1 MSNTMSEYQ
10 QFIHTSRYARWLPDE
25 QRRETWIETV
35 DRYLDNIVL
44 PVTGEVD
51 DDLRMAIINLDVM
64 PSMRSMM
71 TAGPAATRDNTC
83 MYNCAYLA
91 VDQPSSFAEAL
102 FVLLCGTGQGFSVER
117 QEIAKLPI
125 VPRLVKSHQ
134 IIKVEDSKEGWA
146 TAYNNLINMLYMGV
160 IPWWDVTLVRPSGTP
175 LKTFGGR
182 ASGPGPLE
190 DLFRFTVDTFKT
202 AQGRRLNSLECH
214 DLMCMIGVSVVVGG
228 VRRSAMISLS
238 NLSDDRMRSA
248 KSGDWWKTDDIRSL
262 ANNSVA
268 YTEKPDT
275 TAFMKEWLSLIES
288 KSGERGIF
296 NRQAAVAKVLE
307 NGRRSPNAER
317 INFGTNPCG
326 EIILRP
332 REFCNLTEV
341 VVRSTDDVDA
351 LSTKCYWAAYLG
363 TVQSTY
369 TYFPF
374 LSTLNSDWETNCN
387 EERLLGVSLTGI
399 TDNPL
404 MTNANAGLDKTL
416 AFLKNNVVVTNKNI
430 AAKLGIPQSK
440 ATTCVKPSGTV
451 SQLVDSSSG
460 IHTRH
465 SNYYIR
471 TVRADNMDPMT
482 SFMKAKGFPHEPLE
496 GAPDKTTVFS
506 FPTRAPDRCLTRDSL
521 DAIEQLEL
529 WKVYQV
535 NWCEHSVSC
544 TITVREHEW
553 ITVAAWVYENFDIVS
568 GLSFLPHSDHIYRQ
582 APYQEINLMK
592 YAHAAVAMPAGVDWS
607 ELAQFEQED
616 HTKSSQ
622 MFACSGDSC
631 EIVDIT

>member
-1 MSNTMSEYQ
+1 MSEYQ

-44 PVTGEVD
+44 PVVGEVPD
-51 DDLRMAIINLDVM
+51 ELRMAIINQDVM

-71 TAGPAATRDNTC
+71 TAGPAAARDNTC
-83 MYNCAYLA
+83 MYNCAYLP

-117 QEIAKLPI
+117 QEIAKLPT
-125 VPRLVKSHQ
+125 VPKLVKGDYT
-134 IIKVEDSKEGWA
+134 VVVADSKEGWA
-146 TAYNNLINMLYMGV
+146 TSYNHLINLLYKGI
-160 IPWWDVTLVRPSGTP
+160 IPKWDVSAVRPAGTP

-182 ASGPGPLE
+182 ASGPGPLV
-190 DLFRFTVDTFKT
+190 DLFKFTVETFK
-202 AQGRRLNSLECH
+202 AAEGRKLNSLECH
-214 DLMCMIGVSVVVGG
+214 DILCMVGVSVVVGG

-238 NLSDDRMRSA
+238 NLSDDRMRTA
-248 KSGDWWKTDDIRSL
+248 KSGDWWKTDSIRGL
-262 ANNSVA
+262 ANNSAA
-268 YTEKPDT
+268 YTEKPGT
-275 TAFMKEWLSLIES
+275 EAFMKEWLSLVES

-296 NRQAAVAKVLE
+296 NRDAAVAKVLE
-307 NGRRSPNAER
+307 NNRRLSDYQ
-317 INFGTNPCG
+317 FGTNPCG

-332 REFCNLTEV
+332 RQFCNLTEV
-341 VVRSTDDVDA
+341 VVRATDDVNSLA
-351 LSTKCYWAAYLG
+351 TKCYWAAYLG
-363 TVQSTY
+363 TIQSTY

-374 LSTLNSDWETNCN
+374 LSTLNSDWEDNCN

-416 AFLKNNVVVTNKNI
+416 DFLKTVVVSCNKGMS
-430 AAKLGIPQSK
+430 KRLGVPQST

-465 SNYYIR
+465 SEYYIR

-482 SFMKAKGFPHEPLE
+482 KFMKAKGFPNEPLE
-496 GAPDKTTVFS
+496 DAPDKTTVFS
-506 FPTRAPDRCLTRDSL
+506 FPTRAPDKCLTRDSL
-521 DAIEQLEL
+521 DAVAQLEL

-535 NWCEHSVSC
+535 SWCEHSVSC

-553 ITVAAWVYENFDIVS
+553 LAVAAWVYNNWSIVS
-568 GLSFLPHSDHIYRQ
+568 GLSFLPHSDHVYRQ
-582 APYQEINLMK
+582 APYQEITLME
-592 YAHAAVAMPAGVDWS
+592 YAHAAQKMPKGVDWS
-607 ELAQFEQED
+607 ELALFEQED

>member
-1 MSNTMSEYQ
+1 MNSNTMSEYST
-10 QFIHTSRYARWLPDE
+10 FIHTSRYARWLPDE

-44 PVTGEVD
+44 PVVGEVP
-51 DDLRMAIINLDVM
+51 DDLRMAIINQDVM

-71 TAGPAATRDNTC
+71 TAGPAAARDNTC
-83 MYNCAYLA
+83 MYNCAYLP

-117 QEIAKLPI
+117 QEIAKLPT
-125 VPRLVKSHQ
+125 VPKLEKGDYTVVVR
-134 IIKVEDSKEGWA
+134 DSKEGWA
-146 TAYNNLINMLYMGV
+146 TSYNYLINLLYMGI
-160 IPWWDVTLVRPSGTP
+160 IPKWDVSAVRPAGTP

-182 ASGPGPLE
+182 ASGPGPLV
-190 DLFRFTVDTFKT
+190 DLFKFTVETFK
-202 AQGRRLNSLECH
+202 AAEGRKLNSLECH
-214 DLMCMIGVSVVVGG
+214 DILCMVGVSVVVGG

-238 NLSDDRMRSA
+238 NLSDDRMRTA
-248 KSGDWWKTDDIRSL
+248 KSGDWWKTDSIRGL
-262 ANNSVA
+262 ANNSAA
-268 YTEKPDT
+268 YTEKPGT
-275 TAFMKEWLSLIES
+275 EAFMKEWLSLIES

-296 NRQAAVAKVLE
+296 NRDAAVAKVLE
-307 NGRRSPNAER
+307 NKRRLSDYQ
-317 INFGTNPCG
+317 FGTNPCG

-332 REFCNLTEV
+332 RQFCNLTEV
-341 VVRSTDDVDA
+341 VVRATDDVNSLA
-351 LSTKCYWAAYLG
+351 TKCYWAAYLG
-363 TVQSTY
+363 TIQSTY
-369 TYFPF
+369 THFPV
-374 LSTLNSDWETNCN
+374 LSSLNSDWEDNCN

-404 MTNANAGLDKTL
+404 MTNANVGLDKTL
-416 AFLKNNVVVTNKNI
+416 DFLKAVVVTCNKGL
-430 AAKLGIPQSK
+430 AKKLGVPQST

-465 SNYYIR
+465 SEYYIR

-482 SFMKAKGFPHEPLE
+482 SFMKAKGFPNEPLE
-496 GAPDKTTVFS
+496 DAPDKTTVFS
-506 FPTRAPDRCLTRDSL
+506 VPTRAPDKCLTRDSL
-521 DAIEQLEL
+521 DAIAQLEL

-535 NWCEHSVSC
+535 SWCEHSVSC

-553 ITVAAWVYENFDIVS
+553 LAVAAWVYDNWSIVS
-568 GLSFLPHSDHIYRQ
+568 GLSFLPHSDHVYRQ
-582 APYQEINLMK
+582 APYQEVTLME
-592 YAHAAVAMPAGVDWS
+592 YAHAAQKMPKGVDWS
-607 ELAQFEQED
+607 ELALFEQED

>member
-1 MSNTMSEYQ
+1 MNSNTMSEYS

-44 PVTGEVD
+44 PVVGEVP
-51 DDLRMAIINLDVM
+51 DDLRMAIINQDVM

-71 TAGPAATRDNTC
+71 TAGPAAARDNTC

-117 QEIAKLPI
+117 QEIAKLPV
-125 VPRLVKSHQ
+125 VPKLKPSSYCIEVA
-134 IIKVEDSKEGWA
+134 DSKEGWA
-146 TAYNNLINMLYMGV
+146 GAYNELINLLYEGT
-160 IPWWDVTLVRPSGTP
+160 IPTWDVSLVRPAGTP

-182 ASGPGPLE
+182 ASGPGPLV
-190 DLFRFTVDTFKT
+190 DLFKFTVETFK
-202 AQGRRLNSLECH
+202 AAEGRTLNSLECH
-214 DLMCMIGVSVVVGG
+214 DILCMVGVSVVVGG

-238 NLSDDRMRSA
+238 NLSDDRMRTA
-248 KSGDWWKTDDIRSL
+248 KSGDWWKTNSIRGL
-262 ANNSVA
+262 ANNSAA

-275 TAFMKEWLSLIES
+275 TAFMKEWLSLIKS

-296 NRQAAVAKVLE
+296 NRNAAVAKVLE
-307 NGRRSPNAER
+307 NSRRVSDYQ
-317 INFGTNPCG
+317 FGTNPCG

-332 REFCNLTEV
+332 RQFCNLTEV
-341 VVRSTDDVDA
+341 VVRATDNIDRIA
-351 LSTKCYWAAYLG
+351 TKCYWAAYLG
-363 TVQSTY
+363 TIQSTY
-369 TYFPF
+369 THFPF
-374 LSTLNSDWETNCN
+374 LSALNSDWEDNCN

-399 TDNPL
+399 TDNPR

-416 AFLKNNVVVTNKNI
+416 DFLKSIVVVTNKNI
-430 AAKLGIPQSK
+430 ATGLGIPQSK

-465 SNYYIR
+465 SDYYIR
-471 TVRADNMDPMT
+471 TVRADNMDPVT
-482 SFMKAKGFPHEPLE
+482 QFMKAKGFPNEPLE
-496 GAPDKTTVFS
+496 DAPDKTTVFS
-506 FPTRAPDRCLTRDSL
+506 FPTRAPDKCLTRDSL
-521 DAIEQLEL
+521 DAIDQLEL
-529 WKVYQV
+529 WKAYQV

-553 ITVAAWVYENFDIVS
+553 LAVAAWVYDNWDIVS
-568 GLSFLPHSDHIYRQ
+568 GLSFLPHSDHVYRQ
-582 APYQEINLMK
+582 APYQEVTMLE
-592 YAHAAVAMPAGVDWS
+592 YARAAVKMPKGVDWT
-607 ELAQFEQED
+607 ELALFEQED

>member
-1 MSNTMSEYQ
+1 MNSNTMSEYQ

-44 PVTGEVD
+44 PVVGEVPD
-51 DDLRMAIINLDVM
+51 ELRMAIINQDVM

-71 TAGPAATRDNTC
+71 TAGPAAARDNTC
-83 MYNCAYLA
+83 MYNCAYLP

-117 QEIAKLPI
+117 QEIAKLPT
-125 VPRLVKSHQ
+125 VPKLVKGDYT
-134 IIKVEDSKEGWA
+134 VVVADSKEGWA
-146 TAYNNLINMLYMGV
+146 TAYNTLINLLYKGI
-160 IPWWDVTLVRPSGTP
+160 IPKWDVSAVRPAGTP

-182 ASGPGPLE
+182 ASGPGPLV
-190 DLFRFTVDTFKT
+190 DLFKFTVETFK
-202 AQGRRLNSLECH
+202 AAEGRKLNSLECH
-214 DLMCMIGVSVVVGG
+214 DILCMVGVSVVVGG

-238 NLSDDRMRSA
+238 NLSDDRMRTA
-248 KSGDWWKTDDIRSL
+248 KSGDWWKTDSIRGL
-262 ANNSVA
+262 ANNSAA
-268 YTEKPDT
+268 YTEKPGT
-275 TAFMKEWLSLIES
+275 EAFMKEWLSLVES

-296 NRQAAVAKVLE
+296 NRDAAVAKVLE
-307 NGRRSPNAER
+307 NNRRLPDYQ
-317 INFGTNPCG
+317 FGTNPCG

-332 REFCNLTEV
+332 RQFCNLTEV
-341 VVRSTDDVDA
+341 VVRATDDVNSLA
-351 LSTKCYWAAYLG
+351 TKCYWAAYLG
-363 TVQSTY
+363 TIQSTY

-374 LSTLNSDWETNCN
+374 LSTLNSDWEDNCN

-416 AFLKNNVVVTNKNI
+416 AFLKTVVVSCNKGMS
-430 AAKLGIPQSK
+430 KRLGVPQST

-465 SNYYIR
+465 SEYYIR

-482 SFMKAKGFPHEPLE
+482 EFMKAKGFPNEPLE
-496 GAPDKTTVFS
+496 DAPDKTTVFS
-506 FPTRAPDRCLTRDSL
+506 FPTRAPDKCLTRDSL
-521 DAIEQLEL
+521 DAVAQLEL

-535 NWCEHSVSC
+535 SWCEHSVSC

-553 ITVAAWVYENFDIVS
+553 LAVAAWVYNNWSIVS
-568 GLSFLPHSDHIYRQ
+568 GLSFLPHSDHVYRQ
-582 APYQEINLMK
+582 APYQEITLME
-592 YAHAAVAMPAGVDWS
+592 YAHAAQKMPKGVDWS
-607 ELAQFEQED
+607 ELALFEQED

-622 MFACSGDSC
+622 MFACGGDNGSC

>member
-1 MSNTMSEYQ
+1 MNSNTMSEYQ

-44 PVTGEVD
+44 PVVGEVPD
-51 DDLRMAIINLDVM
+51 ELRMAIINQDVM

-71 TAGPAATRDNTC
+71 TAGPAAARDNTC
-83 MYNCAYLA
+83 MYNCAYLP

-117 QEIAKLPI
+117 QEIAKLPT
-125 VPRLVKSHQ
+125 VPKLVKGDYT
-134 IIKVEDSKEGWA
+134 VVVADSKEGWA
-146 TAYNNLINMLYMGV
+146 TSYNTLINLLYKGI
-160 IPWWDVTLVRPSGTP
+160 IPKWDVSAVRPAGTP

-182 ASGPGPLE
+182 ASGPGPLV
-190 DLFRFTVDTFKT
+190 DLFKFTVETFK
-202 AQGRRLNSLECH
+202 AAEGRKLNSLECH
-214 DLMCMIGVSVVVGG
+214 DILCMVGVSVVVGG

-238 NLSDDRMRSA
+238 NLSDDRMRTA
-248 KSGDWWKTDDIRSL
+248 KSGDWWKTDSIRGL
-262 ANNSVA
+262 ANNSAA
-268 YTEKPDT
+268 YTEKPGT
-275 TAFMKEWLSLIES
+275 EAFMKEWLSLVES

-296 NRQAAVAKVLE
+296 NRDAAVAKVLE
-307 NGRRSPNAER
+307 NNRRLPDYQ
-317 INFGTNPCG
+317 FGTNPCG

-332 REFCNLTEV
+332 RQFCNLTEV
-341 VVRSTDDVDA
+341 VVRVTDDVNSLA
-351 LSTKCYWAAYLG
+351 TKCYWAAYLG
-363 TVQSTY
+363 TIQSTY
-369 TYFPF
+369 THFPF
-374 LSTLNSDWETNCN
+374 LSKLNSDWEDNCN

-416 AFLKNNVVVTNKNI
+416 DFLKAIVVACNKGMS
-430 AAKLGIPQSK
+430 KRLGVPQST

-465 SNYYIR
+465 SEYYIR

-482 SFMKAKGFPHEPLE
+482 EFMKAKGFPNEPLE
-496 GAPDKTTVFS
+496 DAPDKTTVFS
-506 FPTRAPDRCLTRDSL
+506 FPTRAPDKCLTRDSL
-521 DAIEQLEL
+521 DAVAQLEL
-529 WKVYQV
+529 WKAYQV

-544 TITVREHEW
+544 TITVREYEW
-553 ITVAAWVYENFDIVS
+553 LAVAAWVYNNWSIVS
-568 GLSFLPHSDHIYRQ
+568 GLSFLPHSDHVYRQ
-582 APYQEINLMK
+582 APYQEITLME
-592 YAHAAVAMPAGVDWS
+592 YAHAAQKMPKGVDWS
-607 ELAQFEQED
+607 ELALFEQED

-622 MFACSGDSC
+622 MFACRGDSC